1 METVKELL
9 VQCKKKAQQLNQIE
23 TDLVLDH
30 TIYSRAVEVVMEEQH
45 SDLRDFINFRM
56 SGFHATCVFLGVI
69 GKQFGDVG
77 LKDVMVEAGILGED
91 AAQNVLRGK
100 HCNNGIRAHV
110 YVAEAIARV
119 KLDAF
124 LEWLLFHDKHH
135 VYDIVF
141 KSDEVKKIE
150 FLRNSDNLTDCV
162 KIICPL
168 QRIWRWTFWQKTFPY
183 GFVLEFVLIGDSNI
197 ERLCKI
203 NKDWWLRSARVCF
216 WKNDSLVSHLRLFQ
230 PRTSLF
236 LLLVHTASSPS

>member
-1 METVKELL
+1 MPIQNLENDVNKLDGLVSKHEDIVWSILRHKKEFFFENSKITTERYIIGYLPTIRSFPTKMETVKELL

-30 TIYSRAVEVVMEEQH
+30 TIYSKAVEVVMEEQR

-56 SGFHATCVFLGVI
+56 GGFHATCVFLGVI
-69 GKQFGDVG
+69 RKQFGDVG

-110 YVAEAIARV
+110 YVAEAMARV

-124 LEWLLFHDKHH
+124 LEWLFFHDKHH
-135 VYDIVF
+135 VYDTVF

-150 FLRNSDNLTDCV
+150 FLRNSDNLTDCM

-168 QRIWRWTFWQKTFPY
+168 QRI
-183 GFVLEFVLIGDSNI
+183 
-197 ERLCKI
+197 
-203 NKDWWLRSARVCF
+203 
-216 WKNDSLVSHLRLFQ
+216 
-230 PRTSLF
+230 
-236 LLLVHTASSPS
+236 